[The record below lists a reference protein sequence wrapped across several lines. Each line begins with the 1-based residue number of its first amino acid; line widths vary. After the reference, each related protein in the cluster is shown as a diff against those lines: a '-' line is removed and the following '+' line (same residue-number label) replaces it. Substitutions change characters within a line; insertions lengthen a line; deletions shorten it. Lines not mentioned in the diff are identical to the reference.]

1 MKIAITSRGK
11 DLDAQVD
18 PRFGRAAYIVL
29 VDSDTLAFEVIDN
42 SENLNAF
49 KGAGIQAATLVSD
62 KGAEVLL
69 TGHCGPNAFKALDAA
84 GVKVAN
90 DAQGTVRDVVAA
102 FNEGRFTYATEA
114 DVDGHW

>member
-1 MKIAITSRGK
+1 MKIAVTSRGK

-29 VDSDTLAFEVIDN
+29 VDTKTLSFEVIDN

-49 KGAGIQAATLVSD
+49 KGAGIQAASLVCD

-69 TGHCGPNAFKALDAA
+69 TGHCGPNAFKGLDAA
-84 GVKVAN
+84 GVKVVN
-90 DAQGTVRDVVAA
+90 DAQGTIRDVVLA
-102 FNEGRFTYATEA
+102 FNEGRYTYATDA

>member
-1 MKIAITSRGK
+1 MKIAVTSRGK

-29 VDSDTLAFEVIDN
+29 VDSETLAFEVIDN

-49 KGAGIQAATLVSD
+49 KGAGIQAATMISD
-62 KGAEVLL
+62 KGADVLL
-69 TGHCGPNAFKALDAA
+69 TGHCGPNAYKALDAA

-90 DAQGTVRDVVAA
+90 DAQGTIRDVVAA
-102 FNEGRFTYATEA
+102 FNAGRFTFATEA